1 MPAFPKKWLWVLLA
15 LAFVVPL
22 LQPLFPDVVSDY
34 RLFLVSTMIIA
45 AIAVLGLNLLTG
57 FNGQISLGHGA
68 FYAVG
73 AYTAAVLMDH
83 LNMPYW
89 ATLPCAAIVCFIVG
103 YLFGLPALK
112 LEGHYLALATFALAL
127 AVPQILK
134 YKWLEGLTGGVQGIV
149 LSKPEVPFGL
159 PLNED
164 QWLYYYCLVV
174 MVALYWAAANIL
186 NSRSGRAMMAIR
198 DQYMA
203 ADTMGIDTALYKT
216 VTFGISAAYTGIA
229 GALSASAIAF
239 VAPDSFNFFLSIKF
253 LIGLVV
259 GGIGSLAGSVVGG
272 IFYVLVDNSAQ
283 ALSTFVKNDL
293 GLQFDLSAYT
303 VFGILLIVLMY
314 LMPMGIV
321 GGVYLAVRRLR
332 GRAQLGGIFSACRPC
347 NCRGR
352 GLQHNRSAEGRLLSA
367 FVFAE
372 FQKKLTAPF
381 STGRSSLNTSRR
393 AFVGG
398 ASALALLSGS
408 RAAFAQKK
416 YDDGA
421 TDTEIKI
428 GHYRPLQ
435 RAGVRLRRDRQG
447 HRSLLEERQRRR
459 RHQRPQDQLH
469 HARRRLQP
477 AQDRRDGPPARR
489 AGQGALPVQHA
500 GHAVQ
505 HGDPQVHEPEE
516 GAAALRR
523 DRRLEV
529 GQAQGVP
536 VDHGLPARLPHRSR
550 HLRQAHP
557 GQRQGRQDR
566 RADAERRLRQGLLRR
581 LQGRPRQGRRQASS
595 STSPTR

>member
-1 MPAFPKKWLWVLLA
+1 MPAFPRTWLWVLLA
-15 LAFVVPL
+15 LAFLVPL
-22 LQPLFPDVVSDY
+22 LQPVLPDLVSNY

-89 ATLPCAAIVCFIVG
+89 LTLPCAAIVCFIVG

-159 PLNED
+159 PLTED

-174 MVALYWAAANIL
+174 MVLLYWAAANIL

-259 GGIGSLAGSVVGG
+259 GGVGSLAGSVVGG

-283 ALSTFVKNDL
+283 ALSTFVKSDL
-293 GLQFDLSAYT
+293 GLPFDLSAYT

-321 GGVYLAVRRLR
+321 GGVYYLV
-332 GRAQLGGIFSACRPC
+332 
-347 NCRGR
+347 
-352 GLQHNRSAEGRLLSA
+352 
-367 FVFAE
+367 
-372 FQKKLTAPF
+372 
-381 STGRSSLNTSRR
+381 
-393 AFVGG
+393 
-398 ASALALLSGS
+398 
-408 RAAFAQKK
+408 
-416 YDDGA
+416 
-421 TDTEIKI
+421 
-428 GHYRPLQ
+428 
-435 RAGVRLRRDRQG
+435 
-447 HRSLLEERQRRR
+447 RSLYSMRK
-459 RHQRPQDQLH
+459 PQAKEQ
-469 HARRRLQP
+469 
-477 AQDRRDGPPARR
+477 
-489 AGQGALPVQHA
+489 
-500 GHAVQ
+500 
-505 HGDPQVHEPEE
+505 
-516 GAAALRR
+516 AALK
-523 DRRLEV
+523 
-529 GQAQGVP
+529 
-536 VDHGLPARLPHRSR
+536 
-550 HLRQAHP
+550 
-557 GQRQGRQDR
+557 QRV
-566 RADAERRLRQGLLRR
+566 
-581 LQGRPRQGRRQASS
+581 SS
-595 STSPTR
+595 

>member
-1 MPAFPKKWLWVLLA
+1 MPGTSRKAWLWVLLA
-15 LAFVVPL
+15 AAFLIPL
-22 LQPLFPDVVSDY
+22 LRDVFPDQVSDY
-34 RLFLVSTMIIA
+34 RLFLVSTMMIA

-73 AYTAAVLMDH
+73 AYVAAILMDQ
-83 LNMPYW
+83 LGWPYW
-89 ATLPCAAIVCFIVG
+89 MTLPAAAIVCFIVG

-149 LSKPEVPFGL
+149 LTKPEAPFGL
-159 PLNED
+159 PLSED
-164 QWLYYYCLVV
+164 QWLYYYILVV

-259 GGIGSLAGSVVGG
+259 GGIGSLTGSVVGG

-303 VFGILLIVLMY
+303 VFGVLLILLMY

-321 GGVYLAVRRLR
+321 GGVAYLIHSLR
-332 GRAQLGGIFSACRPC
+332 GSM
-347 NCRGR
+347 RG
-352 GLQHNRSAEGRLLSA
+352 
-367 FVFAE
+367 
-372 FQKKLTAPF
+372 AP
-381 STGRSSLNTSRR
+381 
-393 AFVGG
+393 AKDQQ
-398 ASALALLSGS
+398 
-408 RAAFAQKK
+408 AAAK
-416 YDDGA
+416 
-421 TDTEIKI
+421 
-428 GHYRPLQ
+428 Q
-435 RAGVRLRRDRQG
+435 RA
-447 HRSLLEERQRRR
+447 
-459 RHQRPQDQLH
+459 
-469 HARRRLQP
+469 
-477 AQDRRDGPPARR
+477 
-489 AGQGALPVQHA
+489 
-500 GHAVQ
+500 
-505 HGDPQVHEPEE
+505 
-516 GAAALRR
+516 
-523 DRRLEV
+523 
-529 GQAQGVP
+529 
-536 VDHGLPARLPHRSR
+536 
-550 HLRQAHP
+550 
-557 GQRQGRQDR
+557 
-566 RADAERRLRQGLLRR
+566 
-581 LQGRPRQGRRQASS
+581 
-595 STSPTR
+595 

>member
-1 MPAFPKKWLWVLLA
+1 MPAFPRKWLWVLLA

-22 LQPLFPDVVSDY
+22 LNPLFPDVVSDY

-89 ATLPCAAIVCFIVG
+89 ATLPCAAIVSFIVG

-239 VAPDSFNFFLSIKF
+239 VAPDSFGIFLSIKF

-283 ALSTFVKNDL
+283 ALSTFIKNDL

-303 VFGILLIVLMY
+303 VFGVLLILLMY
-314 LMPMGIV
+314 TMPMGIV
-321 GGVYLAVRRLR
+321 GGVYLAMRRLR
-332 GRAQLGGIFSACRPC
+332 SL
-347 NCRGR
+347 RG
-352 GLQHNRSAEGRLLSA
+352 
-367 FVFAE
+367 
-372 FQKKLTAPF
+372 
-381 STGRSSLNTSRR
+381 
-393 AFVGG
+393 
-398 ASALALLSGS
+398 
-408 RAAFAQKK
+408 
-416 YDDGA
+416 
-421 TDTEIKI
+421 
-428 GHYRPLQ
+428 
-435 RAGVRLRRDRQG
+435 
-447 HRSLLEERQRRR
+447 
-459 RHQRPQDQLH
+459 
-469 HARRRLQP
+469 
-477 AQDRRDGPPARR
+477 
-489 AGQGALPVQHA
+489 
-500 GHAVQ
+500 
-505 HGDPQVHEPEE
+505 
-516 GAAALRR
+516 
-523 DRRLEV
+523 
-529 GQAQGVP
+529 
-536 VDHGLPARLPHRSR
+536 
-550 HLRQAHP
+550 
-557 GQRQGRQDR
+557 
-566 RADAERRLRQGLLRR
+566 
-581 LQGRPRQGRRQASS
+581 
-595 STSPTR
+595 

>member
-1 MPAFPKKWLWVLLA
+1 MTATKKLLIGLIV
-15 LAFVVPL
+15 LAFLVPL
-22 LQPLFPDVVSDY
+22 LRPVLPDIVSDY
-34 RLFLVSTMIIA
+34 RLFLVSTMMIA

-83 LNMPYW
+83 LDMPYW

-159 PLNED
+159 PLSED
-164 QWLYYYCLVV
+164 QWLYYYCFFV
-174 MVALYWAAANIL
+174 MVVLFWAANNIL
-186 NSRSGRAMMAIR
+186 HSRSGRAMMAIR
-198 DQYMA
+198 DYHIA

-239 VAPDSFNFFLSIKF
+239 VAPDSFNIFLSIKF

-283 ALSTFVKNDL
+283 ALSTFIKNDL

-321 GGVYLAVRRLR
+321 GGVYYLVQNLR
-332 GRAQLGGIFSACRPC
+332 GSMRGGRAQQQA
-347 NCRGR
+347 
-352 GLQHNRSAEGRLLSA
+352 
-367 FVFAE
+367 
-372 FQKKLTAPF
+372 
-381 STGRSSLNTSRR
+381 
-393 AFVGG
+393 
-398 ASALALLSGS
+398 
-408 RAAFAQKK
+408 AQK
-416 YDDGA
+416 
-421 TDTEIKI
+421 
-428 GHYRPLQ
+428 
-435 RAGVRLRRDRQG
+435 
-447 HRSLLEERQRRR
+447 
-459 RHQRPQDQLH
+459 
-469 HARRRLQP
+469 QP
-477 AQDRRDGPPARR
+477 AAR
-489 AGQGALPVQHA
+489 
-500 GHAVQ
+500 
-505 HGDPQVHEPEE
+505 
-516 GAAALRR
+516 
-523 DRRLEV
+523 
-529 GQAQGVP
+529 
-536 VDHGLPARLPHRSR
+536 
-550 HLRQAHP
+550 
-557 GQRQGRQDR
+557 
-566 RADAERRLRQGLLRR
+566 
-581 LQGRPRQGRRQASS
+581 
-595 STSPTR
+595 